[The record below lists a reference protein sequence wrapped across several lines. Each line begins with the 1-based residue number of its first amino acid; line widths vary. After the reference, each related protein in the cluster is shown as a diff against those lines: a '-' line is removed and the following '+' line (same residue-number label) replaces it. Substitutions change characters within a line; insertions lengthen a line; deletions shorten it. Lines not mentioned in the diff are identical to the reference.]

1 MLRIAQ
7 LLALATLLAACGGP
21 QLDRLASEPDGAEK
35 WTQPV
40 TRRTHPAVDGV
51 QQFIA
56 AMQTSDSEKA
66 WMQLSSDTRKALQ
79 QKAAPLGL
87 RGPDLLRM
95 RKMPVGETLA
105 SAVPMDF
112 LALFAVRGIKTL
124 RVLPGPDTTPPEQ
137 PVELTGLDG
146 VRVVT
151 LRFEGY
157 AWRLHQPD
165 LAMPELH
172 P

>member
-1 MLRIAQ
+1 MLRFAHLLFLAA
-7 LLALATLLAACGGP
+7 LLASCGGT
-21 QLDRLASEPDGAEK
+21 QLDRLANEPEGAEK
-35 WTQPV
+35 LTLPV

-51 QQFIA
+51 QRFIA
-56 AMQTSDSEKA
+56 AMQTDDAEKA
-66 WMQLSSDTRKALQ
+66 WVQLSSDTRKAMQ
-79 QKAAPLGL
+79 AKAAPLGL
-87 RGPDLLRM
+87 RGTDLLRLG
-95 RKMPVGETLA
+95 KMPVGETMA

-112 LALFAVRGIKTL
+112 LALFAVRGVKTL
-124 RVLPGPDTTPPEQ
+124 RVLPPPDKTPPEQ
-137 PVELTGLDG
+137 PVELTGKNG
-146 VRVVT
+146 TRIVT